1 MMEGLS
7 FNSYRLRDQV
17 LYHVYTEKFSP
28 LFSTGHGQ
36 PTNSWFNN
44 SGLGVRRF
52 DPVYDVQG
60 RIIPSFYAAFTDL
73 VALGESII
81 RQPSSL
87 TNGTANNREHDEH
100 ITSTNLVNTL
110 TWRPETPLQQQQG
123 LTKGIAQFIP
133 NRELTLIDLET
144 VQTPDGNRPL
154 QTWLKQGEQTF
165 PALHVVSNWFAQRFL
180 DHDGLT
186 WNGMNL
192 GRLNRGGSQSSIS
205 GERGLMLF
213 GDRVTS
219 SDLRLLSHQ
228 PLNSAPCLDQIRNV
242 VRPLN
247 VIPPEWLIR

>member
-1 MMEGLS
+1 MEGLS

-28 LFSTGHGQ
+28 LFATGQ

-60 RIIPSFYAAFTDL
+60 RIIPSFYAAFSDL

-81 RQPSSL
+81 RQPSSV
-87 TNGTANNREHDEH
+87 TNGTANTRGHEEH
-100 ITSTNLVNTL
+100 ITPTNLVDTL

-123 LTKGIAQFIP
+123 LTKGIAQFLP
-133 NRELTLIDLET
+133 NRVLNLIDLET

-154 QTWLKQGEQTF
+154 QTWLKQGEQAY
-165 PALHVVSNWFAQRFL
+165 PALHVVSNWFAKRFL
-180 DHDGLT
+180 DHDGFI
-186 WNGMNL
+186 WNGLDL
-192 GRLNRGGSQSSIS
+192 GRANRGSRQANIPD
-205 GERGLMLF
+205 ERGLMLF

-219 SDLRLLSHQ
+219 SDLQLLSHQ
-228 PLNSAPCLDQIRNV
+228 PLNSAPCLDRIRDV

>member
-1 MMEGLS
+1 MEGLT

-28 LFSTGHGQ
+28 LFATGQ

-60 RIIPSFYAAFTDL
+60 RIIPSFYAAFSDL
-73 VALGESII
+73 VALGESVI
-81 RQPSSL
+81 RQPSSV
-87 TNGTANNREHDEH
+87 TNGTANIRDNEEH
-100 ITSTNLVNTL
+100 ITSTNLVDTL
-110 TWRPETPLQQQQG
+110 TWRPETPLQQKQG
-123 LTKGIAQFIP
+123 LTKGIAQFMP
-133 NRELTLIDLET
+133 NRELNLIDLET

-154 QTWLKQGEQTF
+154 QIWLKQGEQAY
-165 PALHVVSNWFAQRFL
+165 PALHVVSNWFAKRFL
-180 DHDGLT
+180 NHDGLI
-186 WNGMNL
+186 WNCLDL
-192 GRLNRGGSQSSIS
+192 GRANSGSSQGNIPC
-205 GERGLMLF
+205 ERGLMLF

-219 SDLRLLSHQ
+219 SDLQLLRHQ
-228 PLNSAPCLDQIRNV
+228 PLNSAPCLDRIRDV